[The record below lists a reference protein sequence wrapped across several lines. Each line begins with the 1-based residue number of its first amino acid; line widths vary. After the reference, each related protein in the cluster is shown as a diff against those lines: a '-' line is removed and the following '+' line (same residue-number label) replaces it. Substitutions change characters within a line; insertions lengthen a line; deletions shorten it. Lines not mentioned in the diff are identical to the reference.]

1 MTHSVKERDIENS
14 VEMQQVHLRLVMLE
28 ER

>member
-1 MTHSVKERDIENS
+1 MTHSVKDRDTENCM
-14 VEMQQVHLRLVMLE
+14 EMQQVHLRLVMLE